1 MTLAELKNMV
11 DEALETQNPAIVAD
25 CEGYYSP
32 YYQLFYL
39 LACHFEK
46 ATPMG
51 SPLFVELGVDK
62 GRGSFSMLQGW
73 ATVIGVEQ
81 NDKECFSM
89 SHPNLTLLKCS
100 STPVPKAIADRGK
113 AIQVL
118 HIDTEHSFAQAREE
132 FNAYRPHLKDGAV
145 VLFDDTNAMEGE
157 VRRFVESLPYEKFFD
172 DRLHESCGYGGI
184 IYREGV

>member
-100 STPVPKAIADRGK
+100 STPVPKAIRSIPSPRPARSLTLT
-113 AIQVL
+113 APTSR
-118 HIDTEHSFAQAREE
+118 TELSSSSTTPTPWRAR
-132 FNAYRPHLKDGAV
+132 
-145 VLFDDTNAMEGE
+145 
-157 VRRFVESLPYEKFFD
+157 
-172 DRLHESCGYGGI
+172 
-184 IYREGV
+184 